1 MELWRLRSGR
11 DAINR
16 SICKLDRRCG
26 LSGVFFFFE
35 IDEIR
40 FKGETIY
47 IYIFFNDICGVIFY
61 SSCWKVSEGK
71 ESSAVVRNFKLKGR
85 RARSFSRS
93 VILLSLTKF
102 SGPLKPTKVLVFE
115 LCDRSFDRDCGQS
128 KVLSQIVDESGKG

>member
-1 MELWRLRSGR
+1 MVGTRL
-11 DAINR
+11 I
-16 SICKLDRRCG
+16 
-26 LSGVFFFFE
+26 GVFASWIVGVDCLAYFSFSKSMKYGL
-35 IDEIR
+35 
-40 FKGETIY
+40 KGKQYIY

-128 KVLSQIVDESGKG
+128 RVLSQIVDESGKG